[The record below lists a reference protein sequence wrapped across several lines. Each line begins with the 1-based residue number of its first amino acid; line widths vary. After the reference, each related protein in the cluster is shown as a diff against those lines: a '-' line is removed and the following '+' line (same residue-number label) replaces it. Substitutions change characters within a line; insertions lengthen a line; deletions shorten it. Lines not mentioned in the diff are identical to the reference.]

1 MLRAILKVG
10 ADLRQAYSRARRIGG
25 ANRFSAAD
33 RADDQWARVIMN
45 RETERLVCSINP
57 EMRSALEISGDS
69 WKKRATFRQYRS
81 VDFQTLDI
89 CAGPLQDEK
98 FDIVIAEQVF
108 EHLLWPYRA
117 VRHVYQMLNEDG
129 VFLLTTPFLIKIHQ
143 YPVDC
148 SRWTEL
154 GIRHLLA
161 EGGFNIDLITTGSWG
176 NRACIKAN
184 WKQWKIYHPWRHTL
198 NNEPDFPVVVWALAR
213 R

>member
-1 MLRAILKVG
+1 MLRAILTALPG
-10 ADLRQAYSRARRIGG
+10 LRASRIGG
-25 ANRFSAAD
+25 ANRFFAD
-33 RADDQWARVIMN
+33 GSADDHWARVVMN
-45 RETERLVCSINP
+45 RETERLVRSINP

-69 WKKRATFRQYRS
+69 WKQRVAFREYRS

-143 YPVDC
+143 HPVDC
-148 SRWTEL
+148 SRWTEI

-184 WKQWKIYHPWRHTL
+184 WGQWKIYQPWLHTL
-198 NNEPDFPVVVWALAR
+198 KNEPDFPVVVWALAR